1 MGLGDDK
8 VKIAIGTKNKAKTG
22 AVENVLKLYYDDLQF
37 EHIEVNSD
45 VAEQP
50 FSVEETRQGAINRAV
65 NTRHVTNADISFGL
79 EGGVCEMDG
88 VMYCCNWGAVALRD
102 GTVLSA
108 AGAQFILP
116 EEIAIELRAGKELGP
131 VMDVY
136 TNEQNIRHHAGAI
149 GIFTNGL
156 INRKE
161 MFEHIVKL
169 LVGQIQFLRKDIKD
183 VYNG

>member
-1 MGLGDDK
+1 MK
-8 VKIAIGTKNKAKTG
+8 VAIGTKNKAKTS
-22 AVENVLKLYYDDLQF
+22 AVEQVLTNYYKDLQF
-37 EHIEVNSD
+37 EHVDVASN

-50 FSVEETRQGAINRAV
+50 FSMEETRQGAMNRAV
-65 NTRHVTNADISFGL
+65 NTREATDADLSFGL
-79 EGGVCEMDG
+79 EGGVCEIDG

-102 GTVLSA
+102 GTVISA

-116 EEIAIELRAGKELGP
+116 EEIATELRAGKELGP
-131 VMDVY
+131 VMDAY

-156 INRKE
+156 IDRKE

-169 LVGQIQFLRKDIKD
+169 LVGQVQFLRKNRQD
-183 VYNG
+183 VCNK